1 MDVSAAFKTLLA
13 LSLISNILL
22 VAYFCSRVEH
32 GAVVVMMSRLKNCLP
47 RKQLGELGSG
57 PAAKS
62 SIQQWQYLDCDE
74 GLSWVERGNSSV
86 LGISISRGLDRPS
99 PRLEK
104 VPRRLTRKKGKRVQ
118 ACHGVPPEDF
128 LSSVSKKKRSQMPRS
143 VPHKDPEGVI
153 ARVPPE
159 DFHSSASKKKRSP
172 MPRSVPHNDPEGVIA
187 RMPPENFQSSA
198 SKRRSQVPRSLPHND
213 PEGLKK
219 V

>member
-1 MDVSAAFKTLLA
+1 MA
-13 LSLISNILL
+13 L
-22 VAYFCSRVEH
+22 
-32 GAVVVMMSRLKNCLP
+32 
-47 RKQLGELGSG
+47 QL
-57 PAAKS
+57 S

-74 GLSWVERGNSSV
+74 GLSWAERGNSSV

-104 VPRRLTRKKGKRVQ
+104 VLRRLTRKKGKHVQ
-118 ACHGVPPEDF
+118 ARRGVPPEDF
-128 LSSVSKKKRSQMPRS
+128 LSSVSKKKRSPMPRS
-143 VPHKDPEGVI
+143 VPHK
-153 ARVPPE
+153 
-159 DFHSSASKKKRSP
+159 
-172 MPRSVPHNDPEGVIA
+172 DPEGVIA